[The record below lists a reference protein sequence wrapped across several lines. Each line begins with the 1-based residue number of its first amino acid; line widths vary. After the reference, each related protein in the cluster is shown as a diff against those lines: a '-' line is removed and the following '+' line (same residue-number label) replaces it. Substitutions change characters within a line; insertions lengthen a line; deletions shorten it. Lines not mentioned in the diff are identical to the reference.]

1 MNDTGIMQ
9 EIRNLEQKIQE
20 STERVAELSNK
31 ITEHKVGLSFDAV
44 GQTDAIYEYEID
56 RENMIQQQMMLKQK
70 LASLYKQV
78 QIR

>member
-9 EIRNLEQKIQE
+9 EIRTLEQKIQE

-31 ITEHKVGLSFDAV
+31 ITEHRVGLSFDAV

-70 LASLYKQV
+70 LASLYNQV

>member
-31 ITEHKVGLSFDAV
+31 ITEHRVGLSFNAV

-56 RENMIQQQMMLKQK
+56 RENMIQHQMMLKQK
-70 LASLYKQV
+70 LALLYNQV

>member
-1 MNDTGIMQ
+1 MNETGIMQ

-31 ITEHKVGLSFDAV
+31 ITEHGVGFSFNAV

-70 LASLYKQV
+70 LASLYNQV

>member
-31 ITEHKVGLSFDAV
+31 ITEHRVGLSFNAV

-70 LASLYKQV
+70 LASLYNQV

>member
-9 EIRNLEQKIQE
+9 EIRTLEQKIQE

-31 ITEHKVGLSFDAV
+31 ITEHRVGLSFDAV

>member
-31 ITEHKVGLSFDAV
+31 ITEHRVGLSFDAV

-70 LASLYKQV
+70 LASLYNQV

>member
-9 EIRNLEQKIQE
+9 EIRTLEQKIQE

-70 LASLYKQV
+70 LASLYNQV

>member
-31 ITEHKVGLSFDAV
+31 ITEHRVGLSFNAV

-70 LASLYKQV
+70 
-78 QIR
+78 

>member
-9 EIRNLEQKIQE
+9 EIRTLEQKIQE

>member
-70 LASLYKQV
+70 LASLYNQV

>member
-9 EIRNLEQKIQE
+9 EIRTLEQKIQE

-31 ITEHKVGLSFDAV
+31 ITEHRVGLSFNAV

-70 LASLYKQV
+70 LASLYNQV

>member
-1 MNDTGIMQ
+1 MNETGIMQ

-70 LASLYKQV
+70 LASLYNQV

>member
-31 ITEHKVGLSFDAV
+31 IIEHKVGLSFDAV

-70 LASLYKQV
+70 LASLYNQV

>member
-31 ITEHKVGLSFDAV
+31 ITEHRVGLSFNAV

-56 RENMIQQQMMLKQK
+56 RENMIQHQMMLKQK
-70 LASLYKQV
+70 LASLYNQV

>member
-31 ITEHKVGLSFDAV
+31 ITEHRVGLSFDAV

-56 RENMIQQQMMLKQK
+56 RENMIQHQMMLKQK
-70 LASLYKQV
+70 LASLYNQV